1 MKLNHLD
8 LQVSDVNAARTF
20 FETHFGL
27 RCSYS
32 RRDEIA
38 FLEDDAGF
46 SLGVSNLF
54 KNPAPAYPLDFHIGF
69 VLEEA
74 AQVETM
80 YEQFK
85 SAGVVMKSELA
96 EGGPNIYFMCVGP
109 DNIPIEVRG
118 PKKATLA

>member
-1 MKLNHLD
+1 MTN
-8 LQVSDVNAARTF
+8 NGYR
-20 FETHFGL
+20 L
-27 RCSYS
+27 RCSYA

-54 KNPAPAYPLDFHIGF
+54 KSPDPVYPADFHIGF

-74 AQVETM
+74 AQVEAM

-85 SAGVVMKSELA
+85 SAGVGMKSELA

-109 DNIPIEVRG
+109 DNIPVEVRA
-118 PKKATLA
+118 PKKTAPA